1 MPRGSDPIKVQ
12 QWTERLERFA
22 QSGQTVAQFCQ
33 NEGVS
38 QPSFYQWKKK
48 LADPNRSLSSHRK
61 SSPAVFQALE
71 VTSLP
76 LSATTVRLANGI
88 EIELGGDLR
97 VVQAVVKQLL
107 EAPAA
112 ANSSAATSAAVTLT
126 TATSAAT
133 ATRLPRAAGGR
144 SC

>member
-1 MPRGSDPIKVQ
+1 MPRGSNPIKVQ
-12 QWTERLERFA
+12 QWTERLVRFD
-22 QSGQTVAQFCQ
+22 QSSQTVAQFCQ

-48 LADPNRSLSSHRK
+48 LADPNKRPSSTRE
-61 SSPAVFQALE
+61 SSPVAFQALE

-76 LSATTVRLANGI
+76 LSATTVRLANGV

-97 VVQAVVKQLL
+97 IVQAVVKQLL

-112 ANSSAATSAAVTLT
+112 ANSSAATPVAATPV
-126 TATSAAT
+126 AT
-133 ATRLPRAAGGR
+133 ATRLRRAAGGR